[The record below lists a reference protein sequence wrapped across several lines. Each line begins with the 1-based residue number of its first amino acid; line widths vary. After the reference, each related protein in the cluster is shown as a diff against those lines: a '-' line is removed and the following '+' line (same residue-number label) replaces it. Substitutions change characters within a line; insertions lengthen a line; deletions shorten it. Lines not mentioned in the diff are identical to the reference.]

1 MGRKT
6 AARRQG
12 GWGTDGLWGAAAVV
26 LAVALCMVSG
36 WTDRLDLRLY
46 DAATPVSAPA
56 PLAEI
61 TIVGIDSASLSAL
74 GPQPWARDI
83 HAQMLDRL
91 SAADAKTIVYT
102 PLFVQTESA
111 AGLAQVRK
119 IKSALAGAGDAS
131 PLTAELSRLTA
142 EAEAALDWDARL
154 AASIQKAGN
163 VLLASYYGTS
173 GKTGPLPSY
182 VLRSALADP
191 GEHALPANAAQHPLA
206 ALGAAAVGVGHWVAH
221 ADADGTVRQVP
232 LVLRDDGAGIPSL
245 ALLAAR
251 HSLHLGADDVR
262 VQATPS
268 AVRLGG
274 LEIPTDS
281 QSIMRPRTH
290 ALADGAASAF
300 ANVSF
305 AAVLNGQ
312 VPASALKDKIVL
324 VGMTA
329 DAALAS
335 SFAAPPLAQP
345 MPSVE
350 WMAHTVSAIRQGLA
364 VRVPGWSD
372 AVSWASVLLGVLFF
386 GLLAPRLALSTGAGL
401 GVALAL
407 VLAATEW
414 VLLRYAS
421 QWVPLLAA
429 SAGALAGTAALGVLR
444 MLRPS
449 ARDAAA
455 SAEAAETDRMMGLA
469 LHGQGQLDMA
479 FDRLRK
485 VPPSDALMENLY
497 HLAQDFERKRNFAQ
511 AKAAY
516 GHILRHDRDYKDAKS
531 RYKRVRAH
539 LQQGADSRLGGT
551 PSSLPPPHSVSPRLP
566 GDASVGIPMLGR
578 YQIDKELGKGAMG
591 VVYQGRDPKIG
602 RVVAIKTLALS
613 QEFEGNALVDAR
625 SRFFREAETA
635 GRLQHP
641 HIVTIFDAGEEHDLA
656 YIAME
661 FLKGADL
668 APACRKDHLLP
679 VATVLS
685 IAARVA
691 DALDYAHAHNVVH
704 RDIKPANIMFDSGSD
719 TVKVTDFGIARITD
733 SSKTRTGLV
742 LGTPSFMSPEQLAG
756 KKVDGRSDL
765 YALGVTLFQ
774 LLTGMLPLRGESMT
788 ELMHKIATV
797 EPPDIRQLRPE
808 LSESIA
814 KVVALALMKRP
825 EARYQ
830 TGRQFAAD
838 LRQAAGSAPAEL
850 EAPRAVVYDADRD
863 ATGHEMA
870 DFQETVM
877 DPPAVRGTAPPPP
890 PVAR

>member
-1 MGRKT
+1 MGRKS
-6 AARRQG
+6 AARRLD
-12 GWGTDGLWGAAAVV
+12 TRGLWAAAAVV
-26 LAVALCMVSG
+26 LVAALCVVAG
-36 WTDRLDLRLY
+36 WADRLSLPLY

-61 TIVGIDSASLSAL
+61 TIVGIDDASLAAL
-74 GPQPWARDI
+74 GPLPWSREV
-83 HAQMLDRL
+83 HAQAIDRL
-91 SAADAKTIVYT
+91 SAAGAKTIVYL
-102 PLFVQTESA
+102 PHFLRPEST

-119 IKSALAGAGDAS
+119 IRSALAGSGDAS
-131 PLTAELSRLTA
+131 PLATELARL
-142 EAEAALDWDARL
+142 AADADAAMDADARL
-154 AASIQKAGN
+154 ASSILKAGN
-163 VLLASYYGTS
+163 VLLASQYGVS
-173 GKTGPLPSY
+173 GKPAPLPPY
-182 VLRSALADP
+182 VRRSALTDP
-191 GEHALPANAAQHPLA
+191 GEHTPPAHAAQHPMPA
-206 ALGAAAVGVGHWVAH
+206 IGAAAAGVGHWVTPE
-221 ADADGTVRQVP
+221 DPDGAVRQVR
-232 LVLRDDGAGIPSL
+232 LVLRDDGVGVASL
-245 ALLAAR
+245 ALLATR
-251 HSLHLGADDVR
+251 HSLHLGADEMR
-262 VQATPS
+262 WQATPS

-274 LEIPTDS
+274 VVIPTDDRA
-281 QSIMRPRTH
+281 MVRPRVH
-290 ALADGAASAF
+290 AAPAGAPSVF
-300 ANVSF
+300 TSVSF
-305 AAVLNGQ
+305 AAVLHGK
-312 VPASALKDKIVL
+312 VPATALQDKLVL
-324 VGMTA
+324 VGATT
-329 DAALAS
+329 DAEPGAS
-335 SFAAPPLAQP
+335 IPTGHAQP
-345 MPSVE
+345 MPTVE
-350 WMAHTVSAIRQGLA
+350 WLAHSVSAMRQGLTIQ
-364 VRVPGWSD
+364 VPGWSGP
-372 AVSWASVLLGVLFF
+372 AMWLCVALVALFF
-386 GLLAPRLALSTGAGL
+386 GLAAPRLSLAAGL
-401 GVALAL
+401 GIGAAMAVALAG
-407 VLAATEW
+407 TEW
-414 VLLRYAS
+414 VLLRYAG
-421 QWVPLLAA
+421 QWVPLLGA
-429 SAGALAGTAALGVLR
+429 SAGALAGTAVLAAR
-444 MLRPS
+444 RLQGPS
-449 ARDAAA
+449 VRDAAA

-539 LQQGADSRLGGT
+539 LQQGADSRSPAA
-551 PSSLPPPHSVSPRLP
+551 PSSLPPHHSEPPRLP

-578 YQIDKELGKGAMG
+578 YQIEKELGKGAMG

-602 RVVAIKTLALS
+602 RIVAIKTLALS
-613 QEFEGNALVDAR
+613 QEFEGSALVDAR

-661 FLKGADL
+661 FLKGTDL
-668 APACRKDHLLP
+668 AAACRKDHLLP

-691 DALDYAHAHNVVH
+691 DALDYAHTHNVVH

-756 KKVDGRSDL
+756 KKVDGRTDL

-774 LLTGMLPLRGESMT
+774 LLTGTLPLRGESMT

-797 EPPDIRQLRPE
+797 EPPDIRQIRPE
-808 LSESIA
+808 ISGA
-814 KVVALALMKRP
+814 VANVVALALKKRP

-838 LRQAAGSAPAEL
+838 LRQAAGAAPTEL
-850 EAPRAVVYDADRD
+850 EAPKAVVYDADRD

-890 PVAR
+890 SGAR